1 VIRKFRQCQEDELL
15 VVKML
20 SKLMEKT
27 DFFNVVAEIPHV
39 IKVDEDS
46 PERFMMS
53 RKIIQFMNSMTSN

>member
-1 VIRKFRQCQEDELL
+1 M
-15 VVKML
+15 KML